1 MSQKLYS
8 ILNAQQDDAPVVILS
23 DNNFKE
29 YTDNLELTGII
40 TPIEQEQ
47 QQDVDNN

>member
-8 ILNAQQDDAPVVILS
+8 ILNAQQGNMPVVILS
-23 DNNFKE
+23 DDNFKE
-29 YTDNLELTGII
+29 YADDLELTGII

-47 QQDVDNN
+47 KDADVN